1 MVILANERCDQENLI
16 EQLKN
21 GVAALRMP
29 VDNLVSNWAHKVT
42 ASLTWTLKAWF
53 GLSLGEK
60 GRWRQKYKSQKQAV
74 LKMEFKKFRN
84 AIIALSCQIIT
95 TGRKIVYRILSWNPW
110 LAVFFG
116 GFRGLR
122 YSPG

>member
-1 MVILANERCDQENLI
+1 VVILANGRCNQENLI

-29 VDNLVSNWAHKVT
+29 VDNLVSNWAYMVM
-42 ASLTWTLKAWF
+42 ASLAWTLKAWF
-53 GLSLGEK
+53 GLSLSEK

-74 LKMEFKKFRN
+74 LKMEFKRFRN
-84 AIIALSCQIIT
+84 AIIALSCQIIKS
-95 TGRKIVYRILSWNPW
+95 GRKIVYRLLSWKGW
-110 LAVFFG
+110 VDVVFR
-116 GFRGLR
+116 GFWGLR